1 MIGITKKFDLGDG
14 REVTIETGKL
24 AKQADGSV
32 VVKMGDTMLLAT
44 VCCKK
49 EAAENV
55 DFMPL
60 QVEYQE
66 KYAAVGRFP
75 GGFFKRESRPSEYEI
90 LIARLVDRALRPLF
104 PADFHAETQVLV
116 TLISGD
122 KNNLPDALACLA
134 ASAALS
140 VSNIP
145 FLGPISEVRVGRIDG
160 QLMINPSVEE
170 TKSSDIDMIVAA
182 SMENIMMVEGEM
194 KEISETD
201 MVEALNFAHEA
212 IKIQCQAQLDL
223 AAMVEKANPKR
234 IYCHENN
241 DDDLRELVHKSTYD
255 KVYAIAKAQTT
266 KHERGDA
273 FEAILNEFLETIP
286 EEEREEKTPLV
297 KRYFH
302 DVEYDA
308 MRNMILNDRTRLDG
322 RALNQIR
329 PIWIETDYLPSVH
342 GSAIFTRGETQSLT
356 TCTLGT
362 KLDEQTIDG
371 AVIEDSSRF
380 ILHYNFPPF
389 SVGEVKRIGSAG
401 RREIGHGNLAHR
413 ALKPM
418 IPFENTDFPYTVR
431 LVSDILESNGSS
443 SMATV
448 CAGTLALL
456 DCGVKIKKPVSGI
469 AMGLI
474 TDEKTGNYAI
484 LSDILGDE
492 DHLGDMD
499 FKVCGT
505 KDGITACQMDI
516 KINGLS
522 SEIMAEALE
531 QARVGRLHILDKIN
545 EAMPEP
551 RQDYKPFVPRI
562 VQIIIP
568 KEFIGAVIGTAGKVI
583 QELQRETNTVINIE
597 EKDGLGYVDVAA
609 SNLDDI
615 ERAIA
620 RIKLLTTVPEVGE
633 VYEGVVKGIQ
643 TFGAFVEFLPNTEGL
658 LHVSEIAYKRIENVS
673 DVLKEGD
680 EIKVKLIAVDDKGK
694 FKLSHKALL
703 PKPEG
708 WVDAPPRGERSPRGE
723 RPPRNEHRGGNSN
736 HSHRPPRRN

>member
-14 REVTIETGKL
+14 REITIETGKL

-49 EAAENV
+49 EASENV

-134 ASAALS
+134 ASSALA
-140 VSNIP
+140 VSDIP

-160 QLMINPSVEE
+160 KFMINPSVEE
-170 TKSSDIDMIVAA
+170 TKCSDIDMIVAA

-194 KEISETD
+194 KEISEND
-201 MVEALNFAHEA
+201 MVDALNFAHEA
-212 IKIQCQAQLDL
+212 IKIQCQAQLEL

-234 IYCHENN
+234 EYCHENN
-241 DDDLRELVHKSTYD
+241 DEELRELVHKTTYE
-255 KVYAIAKAQTT
+255 KVYAVAKSQTT
-266 KHERGDA
+266 KHERADA
-273 FEAILNEFLETIP
+273 FGAILDEFIETIP

-297 KRYFH
+297 KRYYH
-302 DVEYDA
+302 DVEYVA

-322 RALNQIR
+322 RALDQIR
-329 PIWIETDYLPSVH
+329 PIWIETNYLPSVH

-401 RREIGHGNLAHR
+401 RREIGH
-413 ALKPM
+413 
-418 IPFENTDFPYTVR
+418 
-431 LVSDILESNGSS
+431 
-443 SMATV
+443 
-448 CAGTLALL
+448 
-456 DCGVKIKKPVSGI
+456 
-469 AMGLI
+469 
-474 TDEKTGNYAI
+474 
-484 LSDILGDE
+484 
-492 DHLGDMD
+492 
-499 FKVCGT
+499 
-505 KDGITACQMDI
+505 
-516 KINGLS
+516 
-522 SEIMAEALE
+522 
-531 QARVGRLHILDKIN
+531 
-545 EAMPEP
+545 
-551 RQDYKPFVPRI
+551 
-562 VQIIIP
+562 
-568 KEFIGAVIGTAGKVI
+568 
-583 QELQRETNTVINIE
+583 
-597 EKDGLGYVDVAA
+597 
-609 SNLDDI
+609 
-615 ERAIA
+615 
-620 RIKLLTTVPEVGE
+620 
-633 VYEGVVKGIQ
+633 
-643 TFGAFVEFLPNTEGL
+643 
-658 LHVSEIAYKRIENVS
+658 
-673 DVLKEGD
+673 
-680 EIKVKLIAVDDKGK
+680 
-694 FKLSHKALL
+694 
-703 PKPEG
+703 
-708 WVDAPPRGERSPRGE
+708 
-723 RPPRNEHRGGNSN
+723 
-736 HSHRPPRRN
+736 